1 MQQPDSRTDRGLLV
15 RCRKLLSSI
24 QAFTGGDV
32 AGLTGGMGRLDGD
45 GVKTGE
51 GCLGGGY
58 YYLFPIPLVY
68 FYDNGMQGME
78 NYI

>member
-1 MQQPDSRTDRGLLV
+1 MQQPSHSSRESRHVAAGE
-15 RCRKLLSSI
+15 CRKLLSSI

-58 YYLFPIPLVY
+58 FCLVPIPFNRLLVH
-68 FYDNGMQGME
+68 FLH
-78 NYI
+78 

>member
-1 MQQPDSRTDRGLLV
+1 MQLPDSRTDRGLLV

-32 AGLTGGMGRLDGD
+32 VGLAGGMGWLDGD

-58 YYLFPIPLVY
+58 FCLVPIHFNRLLVH
-68 FYDNGMQGME
+68 F
-78 NYI
+78 

>member
-58 YYLFPIPLVY
+58 FCLVPIPFNRLLVH
-68 FYDNGMQGME
+68 FLH
-78 NYI
+78 